1 MDHPLSTMQIN
12 KEMKTPLKSSCDRR
26 QKKTT
31 QKNFASFVNAGPQRI
46 QLERSWLRVI
56 DFALADRLVAQQG

>member
-12 KEMKTPLKSSCDRR
+12 KEMKTPLKGSCERR

-31 QKNFASFVNAGPQRI
+31 VNASPQRTQI
-46 QLERSWLRVI
+46 ERNWLLLLI
-56 DFALADRLVAQQG
+56 SLSPIA

>member
-12 KEMKTPLKSSCDRR
+12 KEMKAPLKSSCDRR

-31 QKNFASFVNAGPQRI
+31 EKSSRASLTQIPSASRLNEAGCELLI
-46 QLERSWLRVI
+46 LLSLI
-56 DFALADRLVAQQG
+56 A

>member
-26 QKKTT
+26 WKKDGTE
-31 QKNFASFVNAGPQRI
+31 KFRG
-46 QLERSWLRVI
+46 LR
-56 DFALADRLVAQQG
+56 

>member
-12 KEMKTPLKSSCDRR
+12 KEMKRPLKSSCDRR

-31 QKNFASFVNAGPQRI
+31 QKNFARIINAAPQRI
-46 QLERSWLRVI
+46 QIERSWLS
-56 DFALADRLVAQQG
+56 